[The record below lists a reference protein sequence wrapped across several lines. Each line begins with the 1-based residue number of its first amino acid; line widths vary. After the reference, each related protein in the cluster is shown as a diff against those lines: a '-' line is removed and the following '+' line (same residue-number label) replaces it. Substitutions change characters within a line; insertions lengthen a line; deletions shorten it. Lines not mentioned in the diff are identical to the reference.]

1 MLGKALQL
9 AAGGNSVANDVAWP
23 DISTASFVRFD
34 TVVAAQDVRGVF
46 FKPDGTKIYTCEN
59 GDWIRQATLSTAWNI
74 STHGTADYSMQTSQ
88 THNPNPAGLFIGND
102 GTELYV
108 SEISSGDYV
117 VQYTM
122 STAWDLSTASYTR
135 KFDVSAQEGNPRGVS
150 FSKNGTLMFINGGS
164 FPSQYKINK
173 YTLSTAWDISTATH
187 SQASSSHSSLTTD
200 ATGMFIKP
208 DGTRFYLVD
217 PVNDKIHQWNMTTAY
232 DVTSDIGATADDD
245 FYTGGQETV
254 PWSMYISP
262 DGNHLYVGGGSG
274 NGVDQYSLG

>member
-9 AAGGNSVANDVAWP
+9 AAGGNSVAGNVAWP

-34 TVVAAQDVRGVF
+34 AVVAQNDVRGVF

-59 GDWIRQATLSTAWNI
+59 GDYVRQATLSTAWDI
-74 STHGTADYSMQTSQ
+74 STHGTADYSMLTDQ
-88 THNPNPAGLFIGND
+88 THNWNPSGLFIGND

-108 SEISSGDYV
+108 TEIGNGDYV

-135 KFDVSAQEGNPRGVS
+135 KFDLSTQEAFVRGLC
-150 FSKNGTLMFINGGS
+150 FSEDGTLMFINGINS
-164 FPSQYKINK
+164 DINK
-173 YTLSTAWDISTATH
+173 YTLSTAWDISTASY
-187 SQASSSHSSLTTD
+187 SQTSSSYNSLTT
-200 ATGMFIKP
+200 AALGMFMKP

-217 PVNDKIHQWNMTTAY
+217 NLSDKIHQWNMTTAY
-232 DVTSDIGATADDD
+232 DITGDIGVTTDDD
-245 FYTGGQETV
+245 FSVASQETF

-262 DGNHLYVGGGSG
+262 DGNHLYVGGGTG
-274 NGVDQYSLG
+274 HGIDQYSLG